1 MQLKMNRIEAGA
13 IFTALLVLREMLDRG
28 GEAAWAEARR
38 TLDESLIA
46 HGHAP
51 EDVLAGLGISRV
63 LPVVEKCTARVG
75 FRLLE
80 HEKLKLATE
89 RANVE
94 RAREAERK
102 GRVEQSEREE
112 QASPARK
119 VTVVVKTKRPGP
131 APKTDGDGQ
140 HEKS

>member
-13 IFTALLVLREMLDRG
+13 IFTSLLVLREMIERG

-46 HGHAP
+46 HGHVP
-51 EDVLAGLGISRV
+51 KDVLAGLGV
-63 LPVVEKCTARVG
+63 AQLVPVVEKCTARVG

-80 HEKLKLATE
+80 PEKLQLAIE

-102 GRVEQSEREE
+102 GRVEQANVKNRLPPPER
-112 QASPARK
+112 
-119 VTVVVKTKRPGP
+119 
-131 APKTDGDGQ
+131 
-140 HEKS
+140 

>member
-13 IFTALLVLREMLDRG
+13 IFTSLLVLREMLERG

-46 HGHAP
+46 HGHVP
-51 EDVLAGLGISRV
+51 EDVLAGLGV
-63 LPVVEKCTARVG
+63 AQLVPVVEKCTARVG

-80 HEKLKLATE
+80 PEKLQLAIE
-89 RANVE
+89 QANVE

-102 GRVEQSEREE
+102 GRAEQSEREE
-112 QASPARK
+112 HASPARK
-119 VTVVVKTKRPGP
+119 VTVVVKTKRPG
-131 APKTDGDGQ
+131 DGQ